1 MQCFENLYSK
11 IVFATVRFSDTIENF
26 DRFSI
31 LAVADRELGEFL
43 KTKDGEAKEEHKKC
57 DGAETIEE
65 ITPSH
70 VIGLATACLAGGHIF
85 ARR

>member
-1 MQCFENLYSK
+1 MQCFENLYGK

-26 DRFSI
+26 DHFSI
-31 LAVADRELGEFL
+31 LAVGDREFGEFL
-43 KTKDGEAKEEHKKC
+43 KTKDDEAKEEHKC

-70 VIGLATACLAGGHIF
+70 VIGLVTACLAGGHIF